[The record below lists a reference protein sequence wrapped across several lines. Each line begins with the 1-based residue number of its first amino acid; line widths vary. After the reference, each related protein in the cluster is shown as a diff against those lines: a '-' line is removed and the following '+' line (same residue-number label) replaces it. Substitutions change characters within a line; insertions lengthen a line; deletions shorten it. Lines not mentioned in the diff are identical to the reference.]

1 MAASPDDGS
10 AMAEASLRLIQYHIF
25 ELILA
30 AESDDLKELAAV
42 SRALVE
48 VVKASSSIRHE
59 RRRVLDEVA
68 DAAKDA
74 ARQKGLSA
82 DAVAAIR
89 EAIEGGKEET

>member
-1 MAASPDDGS
+1 M
-10 AMAEASLRLIQYHIF
+10 
-25 ELILA
+25 
-30 AESDDLKELAAV
+30 
-42 SRALVE
+42 
-48 VVKASSSIRHE
+48 KASSSIRHE

-68 DAAKDA
+68 DAAKDT

>member
-1 MAASPDDGS
+1 M
-10 AMAEASLRLIQYHIF
+10 
-25 ELILA
+25 
-30 AESDDLKELAAV
+30 
-42 SRALVE
+42 
-48 VVKASSSIRHE
+48 KASSSIRHE

-89 EAIEGGKEET
+89 EAIEGGKEETTASFIYILMV